1 MGEGNP
7 DTVDTPS
14 NERSG
19 ERTRGQKSDWI
30 DKYRPAVRVSK
41 SSGRPVAVLIT
52 TFLVAAAF
60 VPLVASL
67 ASATAPAQ
75 TANLGTGHASD
86 GILYD
91 SGQSELVVADP
102 GTTCGF
108 DTIPVSTFSPTFHS
122 LSSLGATVCP
132 KTYNSSI
139 SYDASGWVYVA
150 ATPNEMVVVDDST
163 NGLTNSFSTA
173 AYGQPFASTLD
184 SSGDTFFSVSGSS
197 STAHSYVIE
206 LSGGSQVGSAIDIGA
221 GTAQAIGYNPN
232 NGDLYVYRLSSS
244 TITYLHLSTPGS
256 MGNITGVSG
265 VSPDGFAYD
274 PTNNEMYAAEGTT
287 GSTVYVISG
296 SNALSS
302 ITVGTSPYALAWVK
316 SAGEM
321 AVTNQGSGSVSFFLP
336 FTNSVARTVST
347 GTSPTLPLYDPV
359 TGNLYVTDEGANN
372 VLVVSP
378 LGSYVVDSDGVGA
391 HSFGAAFDSGD
402 GIVDVGSDAST
413 SVWSLPAPRT
423 MLVGSS
429 PVAMAGSSATNDL
442 YVANSGSGN
451 VSVVQPDNSAVS
463 SLTVGTT
470 PDAVVYDST
479 HHDIAVANYGS
490 DTISVISSSNTVSAT
505 ISLGVSA
512 TEPVAMAFDS
522 SNGFVY
528 VADNGSNTVSVIN
541 LGTGTVTAT
550 IPVGSHPMAIVY
562 DSTHNE
568 VYVANYGGGSVTAIT
583 GTTVSATI
591 AVGSQPSSIAV
602 SPDGYVAVTNSGSGT
617 VSIIYGNSLA
627 VTTTTWTGTPYPT
640 AIAWGAGQGE
650 FIVLFRTAG
659 DDAKVS
665 TGGTRA
671 ATASLGAGSEPS
683 SLTSD
688 SYSGN
693 VYVTLWGSNE
703 VDVLGP
709 GTAAGL
715 IGTFSVG
722 TQPTGA
728 YYDPVTGEYY
738 IANEGGGSVT
748 DV

>member
-1 MGEGNP
+1 M
-7 DTVDTPS
+7 
-14 NERSG
+14 
-19 ERTRGQKSDWI
+19 
-30 DKYRPAVRVSK
+30 
-41 SSGRPVAVLIT
+41 
-52 TFLVAAAF
+52 AAAL

-75 TANLGTGHASD
+75 TANLGTGHASY
-86 GILYD
+86 GVLYD
-91 SGQSELVVADP
+91 IGQGELIVSIH

-108 DTIPVSTFSPTFHS
+108 DTIPVSTFSPSFHS
-122 LSSLGATVCP
+122 LSSLGTVCP
-132 KTYNSSI
+132 EEYNSSLA
-139 SYDASGWVYVA
+139 YDSSGWVYIA
-150 ATPNEMVVVDDST
+150 AFTDELVVIDDSS
-163 NGLTNSFSTA
+163 NGVTSSFSTSS
-173 AYGQPFASTLD
+173 YGQPYASTQD
-184 SSGDTFFSVSGSS
+184 SSGDTLFSVTGSS

-206 LSGGSQVGSAIDIGA
+206 MSGGSQVGSAIDIGA
-221 GTAQAIGYNPN
+221 GTAGAIGFNPN

-274 PTNNEMYAAEGTT
+274 PTNNEMYAAEGTG

-302 ITVGTSPYALAWVK
+302 VTVGTSPYALAWDK

-321 AVTNQGSGSVSFFLP
+321 AVTNQGSGSVSFLLP
-336 FTNSVARTVST
+336 FTNSVARTVSA

-402 GIVDVGSDAST
+402 GIVDVGSDGST

-429 PVAMAGSSATNDL
+429 PVAMAASSATDDL

-463 SLTVGTT
+463 TLTVGNT

-479 HHDIAVANYGS
+479 HNDIGVANYGS
-490 DTISVISSSNTVSAT
+490 DTISVISSSNRVSAT

-522 SNGFVY
+522 SNGLVY
-528 VADNGSNTVSVIN
+528 VADNGTNTVSAVD
-541 LGTGTVTAT
+541 LGTATVSAT
-550 IPVGSHPMAIVY
+550 ISVGSHPMAIVY

-583 GTTVSATI
+583 GTAVSATI
-591 AVGSQPSSIAV
+591 TVGSQPSSIAV
-602 SPDGYVAVTNSGSGT
+602 SPNGYVAVTNSGSGT
-617 VSIIYGNSLA
+617 VSVIFGNSLSI
-627 VTTTTWTGTPYPT
+627 TTTTWTGTPYPT
-640 AIAWGAGQGE
+640 AIAWGAGQGI
-650 FIVLFRTAG
+650 FIVLFRAAGSFGTAT
-659 DDAKVS
+659 
-665 TGGTRA
+665 TGGSIAGTF
-671 ATASLGAGSEPS
+671 TLGTGSEPS
-683 SLTSD
+683 SLASD

-693 VYVTLWGSNE
+693 VYVSLWGSDE
-703 VDVLGP
+703 VKVLSP
-709 GTAAGL
+709 GASPGV

-738 IANEGGGSVT
+738 VANEGGDSVT